1 MWKRRVDKKHTR
13 HQIALHDVTWEF
25 VRSRNGMLKEAAVFV
40 NRTTQ
45 KKNSCLAYA
54 RETFEKL

>member
-1 MWKRRVDKKHTR
+1 MWH
-13 HQIALHDVTWEF
+13 ENF

-40 NRTTQ
+40 TERQ
-45 KKNSCLAYA
+45 KNSCLAYA